1 MFHENRMPSG
11 IQESCTPWCL
21 LLAQV
26 GSTVLKG
33 DGSSGS
39 GSGDDEEF
47 NKVESIINN
56 LPKVFIH
63 INFKLYIVIYF
74 NTRIPLQKYLILYLF
89 CIQIIFNY
97 KYANIKIKV

>member
-1 MFHENRMPSG
+1 MKIECLLG

-26 GSTVLKG
+26 CSTVLKG
-33 DGSSGS
+33 DGRSGC

-56 LPKVFIH
+56 LPKVFIL
-63 INFKLYIVIYF
+63 INFKLYIVF
-74 NTRIPLQKYLILYLF
+74 
-89 CIQIIFNY
+89 
-97 KYANIKIKV
+97 